1 MAVKLPKMMRDLV
14 LIKYSEI
21 DETMTKSG
29 ISLPETVVKRKSE
42 ERRMAGKEGE
52 AVSVGKEVEE
62 VEKGM
67 MVTPKEYVGNVL
79 DLGDKDNYYL
89 VVAETDIM
97 AYR

>member
-1 MAVKLPKMMRDLV
+1 MMRDLV

-42 ERRMAGKEGE
+42 ERRMAGKEV

-62 VEKGM
+62 VER
-67 MVTPKEYVGNVL
+67 E
-79 DLGDKDNYYL
+79 
-89 VVAETDIM
+89 
-97 AYR
+97 